1 LLVKAEY
8 DGNLVRFYQA
18 VQASQKKLND
28 YKIKC
33 EEIIDSNG
41 HFSEIEKIQS
51 SLLAIYNPRIINKFE
66 YSTYYS
72 KPYFYT
78 EFSNN
83 GKSAY
88 TTYNEGGYRTREEF
102 SGIIVTFEIEN
113 KNPIFTYNNLNVLV
127 LFQTR
132 GDLFINIGNL
142 LFSKNGLN
150 KDNVSSTRSVFD
162 IKKLLPGEK
171 RKINLFINKTFT
183 RGVESLEPTIFL
195 LINSFQLVEK
205 EVLRE
210 KKMWPIEKKLEI
222 ACDKHGTF
230 DPIGC
235 VSARFKEK

>member
-1 LLVKAEY
+1 M
-8 DGNLVRFYQA
+8 
-18 VQASQKKLND
+18 
-28 YKIKC
+28 I
-33 EEIIDSNG
+33 
-41 HFSEIEKIQS
+41 
-51 SLLAIYNPRIINKFE
+51 
-66 YSTYYS
+66 
-72 KPYFYT
+72 
-78 EFSNN
+78 
-83 GKSAY
+83 
-88 TTYNEGGYRTREEF
+88 
-102 SGIIVTFEIEN
+102 
-113 KNPIFTYNNLNVLV
+113 LV
-127 LFQTR
+127 LLQTR

-162 IKKLLPGEK
+162 IKKLRPGEK

-222 ACDKHGTF
+222 ACDKAGTF

-235 VSARFKEK
+235 VRVRFKEK